1 VVGHVR
7 GMSTR
12 QEEDRFVK
20 VEAHVVEAISKSP
33 ADFWRGFEE
42 ISGDLDRDAFA
53 DDADDEL
60 LERYTSLLANADEAG
75 FVVPLEAM
83 GALDEDD
90 QPHPGFTASVA

>member
-1 VVGHVR
+1 
-7 GMSTR
+7 MMTPE
-12 QEEDRFVK
+12 QEDRLVK
-20 VEAHVVEAISKSP
+20 LEAYVVEATSKSP

-42 ISGDLDRDAFA
+42 ISGDLDRDVFA

-75 FVVPLEAM
+75 FVVPLDAM

-90 QPHPGFTASVA
+90 QPLPGFTASVA